1 MKLAAMQPYFL
12 PYVGYFQLIAAV
24 DEWIIYD
31 NIKYTKKG
39 WINRN
44 RLLQNGKDV
53 KFGLPLK
60 SASDFITIGQR
71 ELAAEFDKR
80 KFLNLFAEAY
90 RRAPQFEPTFGL
102 LEQIIHFKDRN
113 LFGFLHHSIA
123 SLCNFLSIPTRI
135 TVSSTVPIN
144 HDLAGQDKVLAFC
157 RHKQATQYINAIGG
171 VELYSREDFRAQQV
185 DLRFLKTRAIAY
197 QQFDNEF
204 VPWLSIIDVLMFNPA
219 SVVKGFVLNDFEL
232 I

>member
-1 MKLAAMQPYFL
+1 MKLAVMQPYFL
-12 PYVGYFQLIAAV
+12 PYVGYFQLVAAV

-60 SASDFITIGQR
+60 NASDFLTIGQR
-71 ELAAEFDKR
+71 ELTAEFDKR

-90 RRAPQFEPTFGL
+90 RRAPQFEPTFSL
-102 LEQIIHFKDRN
+102 LEQIVHFKDRN

-123 SLCNFLSIPTRI
+123 SLCDFLSIPTQI
-135 TVSSTVPIN
+135 TVSSTVPID
-144 HDLAGQDKVLAFC
+144 HDLTGQDKVLSFC
-157 RHKQATQYINAIGG
+157 KQKQATQYINAIGG
-171 VELYSREDFRAQQV
+171 VELYRREDFHANQV
-185 DLRFLKTRAIAY
+185 DLRFLKTRPIAY

-204 VPWLSIIDVLMFNPA
+204 VPWLSIIDVLMFNPV